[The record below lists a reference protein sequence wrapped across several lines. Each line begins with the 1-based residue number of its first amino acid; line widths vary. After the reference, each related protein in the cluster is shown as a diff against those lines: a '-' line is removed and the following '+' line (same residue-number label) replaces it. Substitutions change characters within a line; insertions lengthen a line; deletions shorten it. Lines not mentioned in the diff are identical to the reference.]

1 MMKLNH
7 SDIISETVRF
17 TLKKPERYMVA
28 LMSGMSSEAIFK
40 NNMEIVLT
48 LGRVWRAQQVYYY
61 TGHNARGQ
69 ILC

>member
-1 MMKLNH
+1 MIRLKY

-28 LMSGMSSEAIFK
+28 LMSGMSSEAVFK
-40 NNMEIVLT
+40 HNMEVILT
-48 LGRVWRAQQVYYY
+48 LCKVWRAQQVYYY
-61 TGHNARGQ
+61 TGHNTRGQ